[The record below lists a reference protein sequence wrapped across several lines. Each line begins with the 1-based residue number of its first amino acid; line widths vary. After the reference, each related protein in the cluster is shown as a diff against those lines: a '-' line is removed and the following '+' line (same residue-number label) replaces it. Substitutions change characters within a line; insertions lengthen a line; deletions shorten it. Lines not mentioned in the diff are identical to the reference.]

1 MQGFEFTVQAAL
13 GLLNLSAVVLS
24 AFAVGKKI
32 SLLASSDQKALPS
45 CGLPKPFTLF
55 LFVLTPSFV
64 FHSLICKKPLSVF
77 GQWLL

>member
-32 SLLASSDQKALPS
+32 SLLASSDQKALPHRGHS
-45 CGLPKPFTLF
+45 VKLINQQKKTSQAKRKLYIINRETSQIDWFLLF
-55 LFVLTPSFV
+55 
-64 FHSLICKKPLSVF
+64 
-77 GQWLL
+77 

>member
-64 FHSLICKKPLSVF
+64 FRSLIRQKPLSVF

>member
-32 SLLASSDQKALPS
+32 SLLASSDQKAPPS
-45 CGLPKPFTLF
+45 GLPPPLKSWTKLF
-55 LFVLTPSFV
+55 ALY
-64 FHSLICKKPLSVF
+64 
-77 GQWLL
+77 

>member
-45 CGLPKPFTLF
+45 GHPQAFREKGLT
-55 LFVLTPSFV
+55 
-64 FHSLICKKPLSVF
+64 
-77 GQWLL
+77 

>member
-32 SLLASSDQKALPS
+32 SLLASSDQKALP
-45 CGLPKPFTLF
+45 
-55 LFVLTPSFV
+55 
-64 FHSLICKKPLSVF
+64 HRSLSTRSIN
-77 GQWLL
+77 QQQ